1 MMHNAITQYYANT
14 KLIPLITRIITHD
27 YLIITHKF
35 LFYSSLRTKIEGGA
49 ASPSI
54 FMRNGQVCK
63 VLWHQIF
70 KQRNKI
76 FTHLR

>member
-1 MMHNAITQYYANT
+1 MMSNAITQYYANT
-14 KLIPLITRIITHD
+14 KIIPLITQIITHD

-35 LFYSSLRTKIEGGA
+35 LFYSSLRTKIEGGPA
-49 ASPSI
+49 PPSI
-54 FMRNGQVCK
+54 FMRNGRVCI

-70 KQRNKI
+70 RLRNDF